1 MLQHGAYTLLLDAC
15 YDRERFPTLED
26 AIDWAWASTSEE
38 IEAVKF
44 VLSRFFT
51 FRDGVYVQDRI
62 SEEIESYRQ
71 KALINKRIAT
81 EREALRRN
89 SSTNRA
95 RTVHEAPPNQ
105 EPITNNQ
112 EPGTKEKTARI
123 RALSP
128 VCPDDV
134 DEQTW
139 ADWLALRKSKRAPV
153 TETVIRGARAESE
166 KAQMSLQA
174 FLRVWCT
181 RGSQGLQAD
190 WLRPDERPSRAIPNR
205 QEAIEARNQAA
216 IDTWLASRRNS
227 QQDPGVF
234 DA

>member
-1 MLQHGAYTLLLDAC
+1 MRR
-15 YDRERFPTLED
+15 DRPPSS
-26 AIDWAWASTSEE
+26 ID
-38 IEAVKF
+38 
-44 VLSRFFT
+44 R
-51 FRDGVYVQDRI
+51 
-62 SEEIESYRQ
+62 
-71 KALINKRIAT
+71 
-81 EREALRRN
+81 
-89 SSTNRA
+89 
-95 RTVHEAPPNQ
+95 
-105 EPITNNQ
+105 
-112 EPGTKEKTARI
+112 
-123 RALSP
+123 
-128 VCPDDV
+128 PDDV

-139 ADWLALRKSKRAPV
+139 DDWLALRKSKRAPV